1 LFVAAQLRADYH
13 DGEHRVPEVI
23 VKGIRSLLLL
33 VLAAANV
40 WAGSSG
46 ISPRAQVSEYPAS
59 GRDAQIAIG
68 AKQLSNGQVRD
79 AFVADLN
86 HEYAVVE
93 VAVYPD
99 TGGNVTVTHDQFTLL
114 TRDGKTLQPL
124 QPQQVA
130 EAIAK
135 RKGWDHTSA
144 HPTVGVGMEAGRGR
158 DIYTGTPTPNVYT
171 TTGVTTTIG
180 RRQASIDR
188 IEKDLARKML
198 PEGTL
203 ATPAA
208 GYLLFDRPG
217 GKPSSY
223 ELRFKGD
230 TQTVVLIVPVAK

>member
-1 LFVAAQLRADYH
+1 MKTTRYV
-13 DGEHRVPEVI
+13 G
-23 VKGIRSLLLL
+23 LL
-33 VLAAANV
+33 VLAAVNL

-46 ISPRAQVSEYPAS
+46 ISPRGKISEYPAS

-68 AKQLSNGQVRD
+68 AKQLSKNQVRD

-99 TGGNVTVTHDQFTLL
+99 AGGNVSLTRDQFTLV
-114 TRDGKTLQPL
+114 TPDGKQLQPL
-124 QPQQVA
+124 QPQQIA

-144 HPTVGVGMEAGRGR
+144 HPTAGVGVEAGRGR
-158 DIYTGTPTPNVYT
+158 DIYTGTSVPNVYT

-208 GYLLFDRPG
+208 GYLLFDRAP

-230 TQTVVLIVPVAK
+230 TQTVVLVVPLPK

>member
-1 LFVAAQLRADYH
+1 MKRIISL
-13 DGEHRVPEVI
+13 G
-23 VKGIRSLLLL
+23 LLL
-33 VLAAANV
+33 LAAANL

-46 ISPRAQVSEYPAS
+46 IAPRTQVSEYPAS

-68 AKQLSNGQVRD
+68 AKQLSKGQLRD

-93 VAVYPD
+93 VAIYPD
-99 TGGNVTVTHDQFTLL
+99 TGGNVTVTRDQFTLV
-114 TRDGKTLQPL
+114 TPDGKELRPL
-124 QPQQVA
+124 HPQQVA

-144 HPTVGVGMEAGRGR
+144 HPTVGVGVEAGGGP

-171 TTGVTTTIG
+171 TTGVTTTVG

-198 PEGTL
+198 PEGRL

-223 ELRFKGD
+223 ELRFKGNE
-230 TQTVVLIVPVAK
+230 QTVVLVVPVPR